1 MNKAYYLLNM
11 VAFMLLLSVA
21 SCKTTE
27 ENYKAAYDIAVK
39 KQESGAGKEVSTII
53 SQEKRKRE
61 YQLIG
66 NDSIRV
72 KTEYISIID
81 GPVNNVE
88 KYGIVVGEFK
98 QVFNARSY
106 RNRINNIEND
116 SVNPAFVVMN
126 RMKQYYVIY
135 RSFESKNA
143 AAAFMKNES
152 NFKVRNKAKETWI
165 LEMLGRK

>member
-11 VAFMLLLSVA
+11 MAFMLLLSVA

-39 KQESGAGKEVSTII
+39 KQESGAGKEVSSII

-66 NDSIRV
+66 KDSIRV

-135 RSFESKNA
+135 RSFESKNDA
-143 AAAFMKNES
+143 VAFMKNES

>member
-66 NDSIRV
+66 KDSIRV

>member
-39 KQESGAGKEVSTII
+39 KQESGAGKDVSTII

-66 NDSIRV
+66 KDSIRV
-72 KTEYISIID
+72 KTEYISMID

>member
-66 NDSIRV
+66 KDSIRV
-72 KTEYISIID
+72 KTEYISMID
-81 GPVNNVE
+81 DPVNNVE